1 MTNMTSRIFLV
12 GFMGSGKST
21 IGKLLAQAL
30 GYRFIDLDTH
40 IESFKKKTISEIF
53 SLYGE
58 HGFRKIEQEALKS
71 LSSVQEIVVAS
82 GGGTPCFYDN
92 MEWMKT
98 SGTVIFLDCSIP
110 SLFERL
116 KSEQAHRPL
125 IKDFAPPALE
135 QFISKK
141 LAERR
146 PFYAQASIQVFEM
159 KDKSATV
166 QWILEALQTI

>member
-1 MTNMTSRIFLV
+1 MTSRIFLV

-21 IGKLLAQAL
+21 IGKLLAQTL
-30 GYRFIDLDTH
+30 GFRFIDLDTH
-40 IESFKKKTISEIF
+40 IETVRNKTISEIF

-58 HGFRKIEQEALKS
+58 HGFRAIEQEALHS
-71 LSSVQEIVVAS
+71 LAVEHDIVVAS

-92 MEWMKT
+92 MLWMV
-98 SGTVIFLDCSIP
+98 SNGTVIFLDCSVQ

-116 KSEQAHRPL
+116 KSEQEHRPL
-125 IKDFAPPALE
+125 IKDFAPLALE

-146 PFYAQASIQVFEM
+146 PYYTQAAIQVFEM
-159 KDKSATV
+159 KDKAATV
-166 QWILEALQTI
+166 QWILQALEAI